1 MTTSTRSSTPLFT
14 TITLALV
21 ASLVSAQNP
30 PCYLCGGDENAVFLL
45 PETVIP
51 VDDTNSVTCGQVF
64 DFAIQGAFDETD
76 CAEAS
81 ASTELGILCGCS
93 NLDDATVPPDTTPA
107 PVAAP
112 VAAPVV
118 TPTAVPVA
126 VAVPTP
132 PVDVPV
138 TPVDVPV
145 TPVEVPIT
153 PVASAPKGKKGK
165 MTVPPKEKKGM
176 MTVPP
181 TGKKGTMMN
190 EKTKGKEKGKERTK

>member
-112 VAAPVV
+112 VV

-126 VAVPTP
+126 VDVPTP
-132 PVDVPV
+132 PVD
-138 TPVDVPV
+138 
-145 TPVEVPIT
+145 VPIT

-181 TGKKGTMMN
+181 AEKKGTMMN